1 MTVALCAVIVLL
13 VLALCALL
21 FVSREAQVRSRV
33 RSRVL
38 VTLKSGASF
47 DGVLFSADRRV
58 WVLRSAQAL
67 GAGDNGATVPVDGEV
82 LLFVA
87 DIEYVQKP

>member
-1 MTVALCAVIVLL
+1 MTVALCTVIVLL
-13 VLALCALL
+13 VVASCALVL
-21 FVSREAQVRSRV
+21 TSRDALVRNRL

-38 VTLKSGASF
+38 VTLKSGATF

-58 WVLRSAQAL
+58 WVLRSAQAI
-67 GAGDNGATVPVDGEV
+67 GAGDNGSTVPVDGEV
-82 LLFVA
+82 LLFVT